1 MTEDNKKKAAFVAV
15 VGRPSVGKSTLVN
28 RICGGKVAIVSPVP
42 QTTRRAVRGIFNS
55 DEGQLVFVD
64 TPGRHA
70 SEKKFNRK
78 LMEVSNRSIAESDLA
93 LYILDASRPP
103 GSEEEETAALL
114 GGLSGAGEKLAAA
127 VNKIDAP
134 GADTER
140 ALAFLA
146 EKIPRLP
153 PQRIFAVSALKN
165 QGIPPLLSSL
175 FSMASPGD
183 LFYPEDVYT
192 DQEVRFRVAEIVR
205 EKAMLRLREELP
217 HSIYV
222 DVADAELRDGGKRLW
237 VRAFIMVERESQKG
251 MVVGK
256 GGELVKAIRLAA
268 EKDLA
273 SIFEWKTDLD
283 IRVKTSHDWRHS
295 DAVLKR
301 LIER

>member
-1 MTEDNKKKAAFVAV
+1 MAV

-64 TPGRHA
+64 TPGRHS

-78 LMEVSNRSIAESDLA
+78 LMEVSNRSIAESDLV

-114 GGLSGAGEKLAAA
+114 AGLSGSGEKLAAA

-134 GADTER
+134 GADPGR
-140 ALAFLA
+140 AGAFLA
-146 EKIPRLP
+146 EKIPLLP
-153 PQRIFAVSALKN
+153 PERIFAVSALKN
-165 QGIPPLLSSL
+165 QGIPALLSSL

-192 DQEVRFRVAEIVR
+192 DQEVRFRIAEIVR

-237 VRAFIMVERESQKG
+237 ARVFIMVERESQKG

-256 GGELVKAIRLAA
+256 GGELVRAVRLAA

-273 SIFEWKTDLD
+273 RIFEWKTDLD
-283 IRVKTSHDWRHS
+283 IRVKTSRDWRHS

-301 LIER
+301 ILER

>member
-1 MTEDNKKKAAFVAV
+1 MPPFNQKKAAFVAV

-70 SEKKFNRK
+70 SEKKFNRR
-78 LMEVSNRSIAESDLA
+78 LMEVSDRSIAESDLV
-93 LYILDASRPP
+93 LYMLDASRPP
-103 GSEEEETAALL
+103 GSEEDAVAGLL
-114 GGLSGAGEKLAAA
+114 QGLPESGGKLAAA

-134 GADTER
+134 GADTGK
-140 ALAFLA
+140 AQAFLA
-146 EKIPRLP
+146 EKLPRLEP
-153 PQRIFAVSALKN
+153 ERIFAVSALKN
-165 QGIPPLLSSL
+165 EGIPALLSCL
-175 FSMASPGD
+175 FSMAAPGEP
-183 LFYPEDVYT
+183 FYPEDIYT
-192 DQEVRFRVAEIVR
+192 DQDVRFRVAEIVR

-217 HSIYV
+217 HSVYV

-251 MVVGK
+251 MVIGK
-256 GGELVKAIRLAA
+256 GGELVRAIRIAA

-273 SIFEWKTDLD
+273 RIFEWKIDLD
-283 IRVKTSHDWRHS
+283 IRVKTSRDWRHS

-301 LIER
+301 IFER